1 MGFFNDVFVQTSLLG
16 MYSNCGDLES
26 AYKVFGCVVEK
37 DVVLWNSMIFG
48 NLKNERL
55 EEGFFIFGKMVRH
68 GVVPTEF
75 THSML
80 LNVCGKLGDFRCGK
94 VIHAQVIVLNV
105 LADLPLQNALL
116 DMYCSCGDTK
126 TGFNVFNKIENPD
139 LVSWNSM
146 ISGYAENGEGVD
158 AMNLFLQ
165 LVMKVGSE
173 RSVFIG
179 TTLLSMYLKNGDTES
194 AEEVFNM
201 IEEKDAVLWTEMI
214 VGHTRLGGGEIA
226 IKLFCMMC
234 HEGHKTDS
242 FALSGAL
249 SACADLA
256 TLKQGEMIHTQA
268 VKRGCDAEISVCGS
282 LVHMYAKNGD
292 LHAARSIFC
301 QVSNPDLKCWNS
313 MLGGYSQHGMAEEAM
328 ILFAKI
334 LVNGQKPDQVTFL
347 SLLSACSHSG
357 LVEEGKLLW
366 SHIMKNG
373 VIAGPKHYS
382 CMVSLLSRAGLLDE
396 AEELIIK
403 STYSKDHLELWRTLL
418 SSCVNK
424 RNFKIGV
431 RAAEEI
437 LKLEPGDSA
446 THILLSNLH
455 AAAGRWD
462 GVAEM
467 RRKMRGLMLEKDPGL
482 SWIEGK
488 NNIHVFC
495 SSDQSN
501 PVIDEARSE
510 LRRLEGNV
518 MYLKIL

>member
-1 MGFFNDVFVQTSLLG
+1 MI
-16 MYSNCGDLES
+16 E
-26 AYKVFGCVVEK
+26 EK
-37 DVVLWNSMIFG
+37 DVVLW
-48 NLKNERL
+48 
-55 EEGFFIFGKMVRH
+55 
-68 GVVPTEF
+68 
-75 THSML
+75 
-80 LNVCGKLGDFRCGK
+80 
-94 VIHAQVIVLNV
+94 
-105 LADLPLQNALL
+105 
-116 DMYCSCGDTK
+116 
-126 TGFNVFNKIENPD
+126 
-139 LVSWNSM
+139 
-146 ISGYAENGEGVD
+146 
-158 AMNLFLQ
+158 
-165 LVMKVGSE
+165 
-173 RSVFIG
+173 
-179 TTLLSMYLKNGDTES
+179 
-194 AEEVFNM
+194 
-201 IEEKDAVLWTEMI
+201 TEMI
-214 VGHTRLGGGEIA
+214 MGHSRLGGGEIA

-242 FALSGAL
+242 FVLSGAL

-256 TLKQGEMIHTQA
+256 TLKQGEMIHAQA
-268 VKRGCDAEISVCGS
+268 
-282 LVHMYAKNGD
+282 
-292 LHAARSIFC
+292 
-301 QVSNPDLKCWNS
+301 CWNS

-373 VIAGPKHYS
+373 VIPGPKHYS

-403 STYSKDHLELWRTLL
+403 STYSKDYLELWRTLL

-437 LKLEPGDSA
+437 LKLEPEDSA
-446 THILLSNLH
+446 THILLSNLY

-518 MYLKIL
+518 MNLKIL